1 MHNDINLDALAEQ
14 EWFAENY
21 VIDTETGLIVRN
33 ND

>member
-21 VIDTETGLIVRN
+21 IVDTETGRIVRT